1 MKTDDPPAVPAS
13 PNHVL
18 PKFFGRVFWFA
29 TLVGTLAGNTAN
41 PLKGKPGVAALGWII
56 GPLGASSG
64 HAVGAYLGY
73 RIGGNAGALVAGATG
88 AFCGGFLGVMF
99 GGYAWEA
106 IGEGILGTLLG
117 AAVSLGVGA
126 VCGVIT
132 GIVGGVFFGVL
143 RALAS
148 AVRSMFQWPDPGRPI
163 ALMSQVLHTAVTSA
177 SHL

>member
-1 MKTDDPPAVPAS
+1 MLS
-13 PNHVL
+13 
-18 PKFFGRVFWFA
+18 GRISGIG
-29 TLVGTLAGNTAN
+29 LVVMRVHLLRER
-41 PLKGKPGVAALGWII
+41 PVHFVAD
-56 GPLGASSG
+56 
-64 HAVGAYLGY
+64 
-73 RIGGNAGALVAGATG
+73 
-88 AFCGGFLGVMF
+88 FLGVMF

>member
-1 MKTDDPPAVPAS
+1 MKTDDLPVVPAS
-13 PNHVL
+13 PSHVL

-29 TLVGTLAGNTAN
+29 TFVGTVAGNTAKS
-41 PLKGKPGVAALGWII
+41 PLTGKPGVAALGWII

-73 RIGGNAGALVAGATG
+73 RIGGHAGAFVSGATG
-88 AFCGGFLGVMF
+88 AFLGGFVGVML
-99 GGYAWEA
+99 GREAWEA

-132 GIVGGVFFGVL
+132 GTVGGVFFGIL
-143 RALAS
+143 RALVS
-148 AVRSMFQWPDPGRPI
+148 AVRSMFQ
-163 ALMSQVLHTAVTSA
+163 
-177 SHL
+177 